1 MTDSLFTPH
10 QQKEIQDAIRMA
22 EQKTSGEIRVHIDSK
37 CYGNVLDRA
46 AQVFAEL
53 NMHQTKLRNGVLFY
67 LAWEDRKFAILGD
80 AGIHAVVPDD
90 FWDNIKIKM
99 QLKFRA
105 GQFKEGLCD
114 GIQMAGEQ
122 LKEKFPV
129 AEQDVNELSDKIS
142 FGKA

>member
-10 QQKEIQDAIRMA
+10 QQKEIQDAIRVA
-22 EQKTSGEIRVHIDSK
+22 ERKTSGEIRVHIDSK

-46 AQVFAEL
+46 AQIFADL

-114 GIQMAGEQ
+114 GINMAGNQ

-129 AEQDVNELSDKIS
+129 AEDDTNELSDKIS

>member
-1 MTDSLFTPH
+1 MSEALFTPH

-22 EQKTSGEIRVHIDSK
+22 ERNTSGEIRVHIDNK

-46 AQVFAEL
+46 AQVFADL
-53 NMHQTKLRNGVLFY
+53 KMHETKLRNGVLFY

-105 GQFKEGLCD
+105 GQFKEGLCE
-114 GIQMAGEQ
+114 GIMMAGNQ
-122 LKEKFPV
+122 LKEKFPL
-129 AEQDVNELSDKIS
+129 ENDDHNELCDKIS

>member
-1 MTDSLFTPH
+1 
-10 QQKEIQDAIRMA
+10 MA

-90 FWDNIKIKM
+90 FWDNIKIRM

-105 GQFKEGLCD
+105 GQFKEGLCE

-122 LKEKFPV
+122 LKEKFPI

>member
-90 FWDNIKIKM
+90 FWDNIKIRM

-105 GQFKEGLCD
+105 GQFKEGLCE

-129 AEQDVNELSDKIS
+129 AEEDVNELSDKIS

>member
-90 FWDNIKIKM
+90 FWDNIKIRM

-105 GQFKEGLCD
+105 GQFKEGLCE

-122 LKEKFPV
+122 LKEKFPI